1 MLTGERCP
9 LCDRPAATTVGPVY
23 SGTVGP
29 LWRRRTFEET
39 LHRCEEGHIYSVR
52 VEGEAVTTEPFG
64 SVEEWL
70 ERKTGAHA
78 PERPP
83 GL

>member
-1 MLTGERCP
+1 MTDEPCP
-9 LCDRPAATTVGPVY
+9 LCGAKAAINVGPVY
-23 SGTVGP
+23 SGARGM
-29 LWRRRTFEET
+29 LWRRRAFEEQ
-39 LHRCEEGHIYSVR
+39 LYRCEEGHVYSVR
-52 VEGEAVTTEPFG
+52 TEGGAVSVEPYE

-70 ERKTGAHA
+70 ERKLRVDA

>member
-1 MLTGERCP
+1 MTGEPCP
-9 LCDRPAATTVGPVY
+9 VCGAEAAISVGPVY
-23 SGTVGP
+23 EGTKRR
-29 LWRRRTFEET
+29 LWSRQSFEER
-39 LHRCEEGHIYSVR
+39 LYRCAEGHVYSVR
-52 VEGEAVTTEPFG
+52 TQGDSVTTEPYE

-70 ERKTGAHA
+70 GRKTGVDA

>member
-1 MLTGERCP
+1 MTGEPCP
-9 LCDRPAATTVGPVY
+9 LCGARAAVTVGPVY
-23 SGTVGP
+23 SGATRR
-29 LWRRRTFEET
+29 LWRRRPFEEQ
-39 LHRCEEGHIYSVR
+39 LFRCDEGHVYSVR
-52 VEGEAVTTEPFG
+52 VEGEVISTEPYE

-70 ERKTGAHA
+70 ERKLGVEA

>member
-1 MLTGERCP
+1 MTDEPCP
-9 LCDRPAATTVGPVY
+9 VCGAKAAITVGPVY
-23 SGTVGP
+23 SGATRV
-29 LWRRRTFEET
+29 LWRRRRFEEQ
-39 LHRCEEGHIYSVR
+39 LFRCEEGHVYSVR
-52 VEGEAVTTEPFG
+52 TEGGTVSAEPYE

-70 ERKTGAHA
+70 EHKLGVDA

>member
-1 MLTGERCP
+1 MTRETCP
-9 LCDRPAATTVGPVY
+9 LCGAEAANTIGPVY
-23 SGTVGP
+23 SGATRM
-29 LWRRRTFEET
+29 LWRRRAFEER
-39 LHRCEEGHIYSVR
+39 LYRCSEGHVFSVR
-52 VEGEAVTTEPFG
+52 VEGDSVSTTPYE

-70 ERKTGAHA
+70 ERTTGTHA